1 MEYKNNYST
10 YTMNLNIF
18 IPYMCGIKYYIIPYI
33 YGMIE
38 VVMNIKSLVIKQ
50 YQEIIDKATQQIKKL
65 KTPPE
70 GWLRTNRKA
79 LQMPAKIIM
88 KKAGIK
94 TSELYRIEKAEVEGT
109 LTLNKLKE
117 AANAMDCD
125 FHYAIVPRGEIKTL
139 IENKARRHAV
149 TLLNSANVHMQLESQ
164 GTTAEQI
171 KLQVDQ
177 VAEQLIKEMPE
188 WFWGETNDH

>member
-1 MEYKNNYST
+1 
-10 YTMNLNIF
+10 MNLNIF
-18 IPYMCGIKYYIIPYI
+18 IPYICGIKYYIIPYI
-33 YGMIE
+33 YGIIE
-38 VVMNIKSLVIKQ
+38 IIMNIKSLVIKQ
-50 YQEIIDKATQQIKKL
+50 YQEIIDKAIQQIKKL

>member
-10 YTMNLNIF
+10 YTMNLNTF
-18 IPYMCGIKYYIIPYI
+18 IPYICGIKYYIIPCI
-33 YGMIE
+33 YGIIE

-171 KLQVDQ
+171 ELQVDQ
-177 VAEQLIKEMPE
+177 VTEQLIKEMPE
-188 WFWGETNDH
+188 WFWGETNDL